1 MSRAKRKAKSTDD
14 DTFSVDPQREGFAS
28 DWAAEP
34 QVVYEEPDW
43 ASFADHQAA
52 TYEGRKLGGEI
63 AQGNGSFPVRPMVG
77 PAGPPPP
84 GVRAV
89 PPADSPAVTMP
100 VAESALA
107 GDPSWGD
114 PSPAGTRMERRLARR
129 RARRQR
135 RLAVLALAGLVIAVG
150 ITVGILLMGGD
161 ASARSKATPS
171 PVALGSSPGALAPVL
186 LAHTDGTGQPDAL
199 FVLAPGTRGKS
210 GGVVLLPPGTLTEVA
225 GFGPEPLGSALTS
238 LGPTGLL
245 ATTENLLGVG
255 IAKAVV
261 VNDAQLTALVAPAGP
276 LTVKVAGDV
285 IQSGVT
291 GTSHV
296 VFPAGSD
303 SLTPERVPLF
313 LSSLRPGDQLAQL
326 TRQDAF
332 ITAWLAQIGRDP
344 GGLPANADLE
354 PVLAALARD
363 GAKVASLPVD
373 ELGPVA
379 GTGTLFR
386 VRSSDLGSMV
396 ASVFPSHSVQ
406 GGSRPKV
413 QILNGTGTPGLDSQV
428 FNKIVPSFE
437 VSLTGNASAFG
448 HVGTQIVFYQR
459 SRQAQALAL
468 EKLLGVG
475 QLVLSQQPNGVVDFT
490 VIVGSDF
497 HQ

>member
-1 MSRAKRKAKSTDD
+1 MSRARRKARSTGD
-14 DTFSVDPQREGFAS
+14 DTFSAHPQREKFAS
-28 DWAAEP
+28 GWDAEP

-43 ASFADHQAA
+43 ASFRDHQAA
-52 TYEGRKLGGEI
+52 TYEGRKVGGEI
-63 AQGNGSFPVRPMVG
+63 AEGDGPSPVSAVAV
-77 PAGPPPP
+77 PASPSSPPVP
-84 GVRAV
+84 GV
-89 PPADSPAVTMP
+89 PAAESPEVAMP
-100 VAESALA
+100 VAEAVLV
-107 GDPSWGD
+107 GGTVVG
-114 PSPAGTRMERRLARR
+114 GTRMERRLARR
-129 RARRQR
+129 RAQRQR

-150 ITVGILLMGGD
+150 ITVGILLMGGT
-161 ASARSKATPS
+161 ASGKSKLTSSVVIAGSTPAA
-171 PVALGSSPGALAPVL
+171 PAPVL
-186 LAHTDGTGQPDAL
+186 LAHTNGTGQLDAV
-199 FVLAPGTRGKS
+199 FVLAPGTPGKT
-210 GGVVLLPPGTLTEVA
+210 GGVALVPPGTLTEVA

-261 VNDAQLTALVAPAGP
+261 VNDAQLTALVAPAGL

-285 IQSGVT
+285 TQSDAA

-303 SLTPERVPLF
+303 SLTPERVPIF

-332 ITAWLAQIGRDP
+332 ITAWLAQLGRDP
-344 GGLPANADLE
+344 GGLPANADLK
-354 PVLAALARD
+354 PVLAALAQ
-363 GAKVASLPVD
+363 GGVKVASLPVD

-379 GTGTLFR
+379 GAGTLFR
-386 VRSSDLGSMV
+386 VRSSGLGSMV
-396 ASVFPSHSVQ
+396 ASVFPRDSVQ

-448 HVGTQIVFYQR
+448 HASTQIVFYQR